1 MTHFSGILLD
11 PPSAASP
18 VADPEVDS
26 AAGEYDL
33 DMLTVPVGE
42 TPTSR
47 RIVDSGTY
55 TCSTQ
60 SCCTTN
66 SCH

>member
-1 MTHFSGILLD
+1 MIDTDSIHHDTFDEVTTATVSG
-11 PPSAASP
+11 AG
-18 VADPEVDS
+18 VDF
-26 AAGEYDL
+26 DL
-33 DMLTVPVGE
+33 DVLTVPIGE
-42 TPTSR
+42 TPISR

>member
-1 MTHFSGILLD
+1 MIDTNTIDDATTTTVSDAG
-11 PPSAASP
+11 
-18 VADPEVDS
+18 VDF
-26 AAGEYDL
+26 DL
-33 DMLTVPVGE
+33 GVLTVPIGE
-42 TPTSR
+42 TPISP